1 MKAKPYVFGH
11 LVLLDVSSFSFEMKP
26 TSFQTKVFSNDT
38 YVFPDEGLLK
48 RRLSPR
54 FLGV

>member
-26 TSFQTKVFSNDT
+26 TSSQTKVFSNDT
-38 YVFPDEGLLK
+38 YVFLDEGLLK